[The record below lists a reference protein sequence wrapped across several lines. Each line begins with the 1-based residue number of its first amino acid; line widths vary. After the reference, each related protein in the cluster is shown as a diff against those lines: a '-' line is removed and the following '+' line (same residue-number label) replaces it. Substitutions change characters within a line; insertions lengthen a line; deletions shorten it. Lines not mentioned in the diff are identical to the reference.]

1 MAESV
6 ARVARYEIEL
16 NDPLVNL
23 NVPGL
28 LVQNDKLADTVV
40 LAVTKGGQAATL
52 TGATAFGE
60 FERPVDGAKIR
71 CAGTVSGGTI
81 TIPLLDQCYKYAGSF
96 VLIIRCNDG
105 SRERSLMRLSGY
117 VERGGDGVI
126 IDPSG
131 SIPSY
136 GDLEQA
142 IANCNA
148 AAAAATAA
156 KNELLQAKADGEF
169 TGPQGPQ
176 GPTGPQGATGP
187 QGETGATPNLTMGT
201 VTTGA
206 PGTQASAS
214 FSGTA
219 EEPMLNLVIPR
230 GADGSGSVS
239 TVDGVQPASG
249 DVPLG
254 AVRYSEAQSLTDGQ
268 KTQARGN
275 IGAAKDAPMTGA
287 AADAA
292 GAAGLVPAPAAGDE
306 KKALLGDGTW
316 GNVAS
321 TGVHVGDTAPTDED
335 ANVWIDPSETASGYR
350 AAARNLLDNSDFTDP
365 VNQRGGTSGAITAW
379 TYFIDRWQATDAAL
393 TYSIGADGIHLTAGE
408 AWMAQNVQ
416 SSEAKAGRTYT
427 FAVGLSDGT
436 FTLCTGALPAGETS
450 WTEFAGG
457 NDDNCYVRMAKI
469 TGAVISC
476 SFKPKK
482 AVVAT
487 WAALYEGTYTAD
499 TLPPYVPKGY
509 AAELAECM
517 RYAIVLPNQM
527 RIRAAT
533 ISNNTLEV
541 FVPLPML
548 MRSGGSPSL
557 QGADFAVVT
566 MAGDVQSGFTFS
578 VISVGTNG
586 FTMRA
591 TKTSHGLSDA
601 DIRTTASTVVSRDL

>member
-176 GPTGPQGATGP
+176 GPTGPQGAAGP
-187 QGETGATPNLTMGT
+187 QGATGATPNLTMGT

-206 PGTQASAS
+206 PGTQAGAS

-219 EEPMLNLVIPR
+219 EEPVLNLVIPR
-230 GADGSGSVS
+230 GDTGA
-239 TVDGVQPASG
+239 VDGVDYYEGTPEALGTASPGTANGLSRGNHVHPMPTADQIPVASG
-249 DVPLG
+249 ESQTVGASLTSIKDTVAAKVATVNGKSPENGAVTLG
-254 AVRYSEAQSLTDGQ
+254 AAD
-268 KTQARGN
+268 
-275 IGAAKDAPMTGA
+275 IA
-287 AADAA
+287 AADGETVQAKLAALEARPQGGATEHTATLTAA
-292 GAAGLVPAPAAGDE
+292 GWTGDSAPYTQTVTVTGLAADAHLIVGLAPTVTAEEMEAAAAAMLLATGQAAGSITISAFGDKPE
-306 KKALLGDGTW
+306 
-316 GNVAS
+316 
-321 TGVHVGDTAPTDED
+321 
-335 ANVWIDPSETASGYR
+335 
-350 AAARNLLDNSDFTDP
+350 
-365 VNQRGGTSGAITAW
+365 
-379 TYFIDRWQATDAAL
+379 AAL
-393 TYSIGADGIHLTAGE
+393 PILIME
-408 AWMAQNVQ
+408 
-416 SSEAKAGRTYT
+416 
-427 FAVGLSDGT
+427 VG
-436 FTLCTGALPAGETS
+436 
-450 WTEFAGG
+450 
-457 NDDNCYVRMAKI
+457 
-469 TGAVISC
+469 
-476 SFKPKK
+476 
-482 AVVAT
+482 
-487 WAALYEGTYTAD
+487 
-499 TLPPYVPKGY
+499 
-509 AAELAECM
+509 
-517 RYAIVLPNQM
+517 
-527 RIRAAT
+527 
-533 ISNNTLEV
+533 
-541 FVPLPML
+541 
-548 MRSGGSPSL
+548 
-557 QGADFAVVT
+557 
-566 MAGDVQSGFTFS
+566 
-578 VISVGTNG
+578 
-586 FTMRA
+586 
-591 TKTSHGLSDA
+591 
-601 DIRTTASTVVSRDL
+601 